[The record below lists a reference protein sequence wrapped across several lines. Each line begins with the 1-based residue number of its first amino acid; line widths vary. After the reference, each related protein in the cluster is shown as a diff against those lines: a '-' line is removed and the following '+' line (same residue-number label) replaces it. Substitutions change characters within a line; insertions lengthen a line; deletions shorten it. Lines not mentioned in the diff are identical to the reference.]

1 LYIFRHV
8 GVFAKKIIAKT
19 PILSIFYI
27 AFCCL
32 ESTVIMIIIAIL
44 LLFTQMNVFASNYAF
59 VSSSKISEVEDRHW
73 KQMYTRIYG
82 DSLILSKPGFY
93 VFIEK
98 EGMTDEFSIAYFPL
112 KTNKAKISYVP
123 RIPCY
128 TLGRRTGEWLECNS
142 KLILKHKD
150 KVINFCK
157 KETNIPDSLQILI
170 EKFFDE
176 HRMSIVES
184 GFAHADRGLFVIRID
199 GKSNRSYFYMPFP
212 KSLKKDYE
220 KNEFISD
227 YLKLYESFAAFMM
240 HNFENC
246 RWTNFGN
253 ASEIMEACRDFVPK
267 ELWNDESVKSQ
278 ILRDSK

>member
-1 LYIFRHV
+1 M
-8 GVFAKKIIAKT
+8 
-19 PILSIFYI
+19 
-27 AFCCL
+27 
-32 ESTVIMIIIAIL
+32 VINMIIIAIL
-44 LLFTQMNVFASNYAF
+44 LLFLQINAFASDYAF
-59 VSSSKISEVEDRHW
+59 ISSSRLSEFENDHW
-73 KQMYTRIYG
+73 MQAYKRIYG
-82 DSLILSKPGFY
+82 ESLVLSKPGFY

-98 EGMTDEFSIAYFPL
+98 EGMVDEFSVAYFPL
-112 KTNKAKISYVP
+112 KTNKAKVSYVP

-150 KVINFCK
+150 RVMDFCK
-157 KETNIPDSLQILI
+157 KETDVPDSLRILI

-176 HRMSIVES
+176 HRMSIVQS
-184 GFAHADRGLFVIRID
+184 GFAHADWGLFAIRID
-199 GKSNRSYFYMPFP
+199 DQSNRSYFHMPFP
-212 KSLKKDYE
+212 KSLEKDYE

-227 YLKLYESFAAFMM
+227 YLKLYEIFAGFMM
-240 HNFENC
+240 RNFENC

-253 ASEIMEACRDFVPK
+253 AGEIMEACRDFVPI